1 MSNAQVSHR
10 PTALLVV
17 ALVQVTIMLSNSAL
31 AQNKQS
37 SPVSIEA
44 NVSLEWDQAK
54 GVYIAIGDAVVE
66 QGDKRLKADEII
78 ARYDP
83 TSKNRDL
90 IDVFA
95 TGSVVFIDGENAEAD

>member
-1 MSNAQVSHR
+1 MSKTKMNIARGSHR

-17 ALVQVTIMLSNSAL
+17 TLVQAAIILSHPVL

-37 SPVSIEA
+37 PPVSIEA
-44 NVSLEWDQAK
+44 NISLEWDQTN

-66 QGDKRLKADEII
+66 QDGKRLKADEII

-83 TSKNRDL
+83 SSKNRDL

-95 TGSVVFIDGENAEAD
+95 TG